1 MPASTSSSWTGLN
14 SIQPDDDLPGFTVT
28 RELRTRSATPNAPR
42 LDTLFARDNAPPAQ
56 VLVVWDPGHH
66 WPQFSLTHLALP
78 PTQPLQRV
86 LLRQENASEVMAEF
100 FVAGSGAIGPSG
112 WACVQV
118 VTQPGDPLGLRIGLS
133 LMEQAPRA
141 VLLAGGPADKDLVRR
156 IGEFVRSSQ
165 WEGPP
170 LIVVAPADKP
180 SRAERLRKA
189 TWPRGLRAHV
199 LELFPHPA
207 PDWSADLLRL
217 VCGEAPSPAD
227 GRHTAAAV
235 PVVGTSPQ
243 TTSAALQLL
252 ASLRQRQ
259 PLCALDLACEA
270 PGALACALWDSHD
283 GKLLD
288 SRGEPERINELSGQG
303 SRFWS
308 ARGEGQEPVEA
319 LCWSTGKQHL
329 LCMPLLHNP
338 DRLLLLS
345 IDREFGDLSQARWQL
360 AVARQHAG

>member
-1 MPASTSSSWTGLN
+1 LPASTSSSWTGLN

-180 SRAERLRKA
+180 SRAERLRTTPA
-189 TWPRGLRAHV
+189 RTPAAQLHRPGLGQGASPPMSRTAERQA
-199 LELFPHPA
+199 ELTRPK
-207 PDWSADLLRL
+207 
-217 VCGEAPSPAD
+217 
-227 GRHTAAAV
+227 AAAALLKAQDAV
-235 PVVGTSPQ
+235 LVAHYYVDGDLQDLALETGGCVADSLEMARFGRDHAGADAGGGRRALHGRVGQDPVAA
-243 TTSAALQLL
+243 TSA
-252 ASLRQRQ
+252 
-259 PLCALDLACEA
+259 C
-270 PGALACALWDSHD
+270 
-283 GKLLD
+283 
-288 SRGEPERINELSGQG
+288 
-303 SRFWS
+303 
-308 ARGEGQEPVEA
+308 
-319 LCWSTGKQHL
+319 
-329 LCMPLLHNP
+329 
-338 DRLLLLS
+338 
-345 IDREFGDLSQARWQL
+345 
-360 AVARQHAG
+360 